1 MAALREQAADVAN
14 VDAGLIGVLVPIT
27 GPSAAI
33 GQRVVAAVEIALA
46 PWGSHFVVE
55 ARDTGGDEA
64 TTREAV
70 RALVDESRAVAI
82 VGPVEARVGQAA
94 AQEAAALGVPLLS
107 LNGQRDV
114 ADGASCLFR
123 DYPTFGAE
131 VAALVEYAWTHARGR
146 RFAVLRGE
154 GRYGE
159 LIAQAVADE
168 VERRGGEL
176 VDIPAYEADRTEF
189 VELARD
195 VRRARA
201 DVIVFA
207 DSAARVAL
215 IAPALAYEDVWPQ
228 AAPHDPT
235 SRAPTGPRR
244 EALYLLPSAAADTAG
259 LAQAKRYVE
268 GAVAAL
274 ASSRRRP
281 SRSVRRSS
289 HPSSSAIR
297 PDLRSSTPSP
307 TTRRGSRRRSSTA
320 GRRIGPRSAA
330 RWGPSKPPTPRGRS
344 PVSAP
349 TAARALSARW
359 SCMTEGPSRWKPH
372 RSRLRTTSYELPAT
386 TLDRGEVQ
394 RAAEAQAP
402 PQREGVALDG
412 LRRSSSTP
420 LEESVKHRSVP
431 QSEPGA
437 EPDRDADVDAQAE
450 GDELGDED
458 VQAARDANQRGV
470 VGRPRAGDRVCG
482 AEPPPHPPP
491 ASIHGSQ
498 KPLPRM
504 W

>member
-268 GAVAAL
+268 GGGGAGL
-274 ASSRRRP
+274 RPGGDRRAFGVR
-281 SRSVRRSS
+281 VILRRSY
-289 HPSSSAIR
+289 PS
-297 PDLRSSTPSP
+297 DLRSSTPSP

-320 GRRIGPRSAA
+320 GGES
-330 RWGPSKPPTPRGRS
+330 
-344 PVSAP
+344 
-349 TAARALSARW
+349 ARAL
-359 SCMTEGPSRWKPH
+359 
-372 RSRLRTTSYELPAT
+372 
-386 TLDRGEVQ
+386 
-394 RAAEAQAP
+394 
-402 PQREGVALDG
+402 
-412 LRRSSSTP
+412 
-420 LEESVKHRSVP
+420 
-431 QSEPGA
+431 
-437 EPDRDADVDAQAE
+437 
-450 GDELGDED
+450 
-458 VQAARDANQRGV
+458 
-470 VGRPRAGDRVCG
+470 PRAGDHRNRRHRG
-482 AEPPPHPPP
+482 AVRRFRRRRRARCPHGGRDGRPVAVEAAP
-491 ASIHGSQ
+491 
-498 KPLPRM
+498 
-504 W
+504 